1 MVKPARKHVVVSHLV
16 SAHGISQRRV
26 SRLTELN
33 LSTWQYEPRRR
44 ERQDLRERLKELA
57 AHAGAERAN
66 SSAPEAQSRPIEHAS
81 LSHRRIILSVSCS
94 ILTGISDLEIRLT
107 QGTRPAPRNTRKF
120 FVRRQSRGG
129 SKRLNSLF

>member
-44 ERQDLRERLKELA
+44 ARQDLRERLKELA
-57 AHAGAERAN
+57 GALRLPALRPLAPTCAALPRGLAG
-66 SSAPEAQSRPIEHAS
+66 PP
-81 LSHRRIILSVSCS
+81 
-94 ILTGISDLEIRLT
+94 
-107 QGTRPAPRNTRKF
+107 
-120 FVRRQSRGG
+120 
-129 SKRLNSLF
+129 